1 MLKSCYWFLL
11 IDIYYVFFLD
21 VTNVERCISKHR
33 NLKITVVVT
42 PVARLSILTN
52 NNNKTKIL
60 RYFSHLQTRLN
71 LKISKLKALNDKI
84 ILKNIVGFWFLER
97 TNAQYWICS
106 YTSLQLCHYVFEEI
120 SIPCFKICI
129 KQKQIGIRTE
139 PFYAY
144 IEE

>member
-1 MLKSCYWFLL
+1 MLKSFSWFLL

-42 PVARLSILTN
+42 PVARLSILTY

-129 KQKQIGIRTE
+129 KQKQIGIRT
-139 PFYAY
+139 
-144 IEE
+144 

>member
-1 MLKSCYWFLL
+1 MLKSFSWFLL

-42 PVARLSILTN
+42 PVARLSILTYN

-60 RYFSHLQTRLN
+60 RHFSHLQTRQN

-84 ILKNIVGFWFLER
+84 ILKNIVSFLIFR
-97 TNAQYWICS
+97 T
-106 YTSLQLCHYVFEEI
+106 H
-120 SIPCFKICI
+120 
-129 KQKQIGIRTE
+129 
-139 PFYAY
+139 
-144 IEE
+144 